1 MLLNIYYNESKGH
14 DLPLKSFPRII
25 ERKIFM
31 LTLLI
36 VLVAFFI
43 VGIEV
48 QTVFIFI
55 QILIYGFGLNR
66 KTELCAHPQ
75 FRFELQK
82 IIPNVYADEL
92 NITLQILLI
101 FILKRV

>member
-1 MLLNIYYNESKGH
+1 M
-14 DLPLKSFPRII
+14 
-25 ERKIFM
+25 FM

-48 QTVFIFI
+48 QTAFTFI
-55 QILIYGFGLNR
+55 QILIYGFGLDPM
-66 KTELCAHPQ
+66 TELCGHTQ
-75 FRFELQK
+75 FRFELQN
-82 IIPNVYADEL
+82 IISNVYADEL